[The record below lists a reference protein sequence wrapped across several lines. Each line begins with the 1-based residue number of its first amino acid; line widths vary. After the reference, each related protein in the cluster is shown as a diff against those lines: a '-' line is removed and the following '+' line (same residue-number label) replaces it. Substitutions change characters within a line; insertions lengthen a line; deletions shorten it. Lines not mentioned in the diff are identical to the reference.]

1 MVEIMTKG
9 VLEWSRAGDQID
21 SKLGENEKNKTV
33 NRALE
38 SICVKITN
46 NITKSMASKA

>member
-1 MVEIMTKG
+1 MVEVMTKG

-21 SKLGENEKNKTV
+21 SKLAETIIKNTE
-33 NRALE
+33 NRAPE
-38 SICVKITN
+38 SMCVKITN

>member
-1 MVEIMTKG
+1 MVEVMTKG
-9 VLEWSRAGDQID
+9 VPEWSRTGDQID
-21 SKLGENEKNKTV
+21 SKLVETTENIE
-33 NRALE
+33 NRAPE

>member
-1 MVEIMTKG
+1 MVEVMTKG

-21 SKLGENEKNKTV
+21 SKLGETTRKSTE

-46 NITKSMASKA
+46 DITKSMASKA